1 LFVLVVSRW
10 GESWRDCGVVFVSLA
25 CVFCGGCFWVFQWV
39 GCFWEWLFFF
49 GGVVTIGIW
58 NASKNFAEL
67 IAEAFL
73 GRISKSLEA
82 AGRQ

>member
-1 LFVLVVSRW
+1 MSRW

-25 CVFCGGCFWVFQWV
+25 CVFLWWLFLGFRWV
-39 GCFWEWLFFF
+39 GCFREWLFFLV
-49 GGVVTIGIW
+49 GVVAIGIG
-58 NASKNFAEL
+58 NASNNLAEL
-67 IAEAFL
+67 IAEEFL